1 MEYNGAKYWYDK
13 NLQGDI
19 VGVHN
24 SAGTLVAQYVYD
36 AWGNH
41 RQITDGSCNDVSAD
55 TSHIANIN
63 PFRYRGYYYDVE
75 TGWYY
80 LNARY
85 YDPTVGRFL
94 SPDVIL
100 GANGGLQG
108 YNLFAYCNNNPVM
121 FADATGYALH
131 RANTAFATL
140 ETDLSYN
147 PNFNSWYMQTPMYWE
162 EYLGTKCYETEIEA
176 VQDWA
181 NTYRPLSKENEHG
194 AFIYEIDLGEKKI
207 YYVTDTYKGAKNNV
221 IVPTVWLEMK
231 RLNVFAIG
239 SAVAMIHTHPKPPEK
254 ECNDF
259 PSHMDM
265 LVYYTFGLNELYAI
279 PYSPKGGH
287 TIVKASDTSTWNKNA
302 FNNKFYGIYN

>member
-1 MEYNGAKYWYDK
+1 M
-13 NLQGDI
+13 
-19 VGVHN
+19 
-24 SAGTLVAQYVYD
+24 S
-36 AWGNH
+36 GNP
-41 RQITDGSCNDVSAD
+41 D
-55 TSHIANIN
+55 HIANIN

-85 YDPTVGRFL
+85 YDPNVGRFL
-94 SPDVIL
+94 SPDTIL